1 MTKTPLVLLVEDDK
15 PIQTILKGTLEA
27 EGFEVDIAANGEE
40 GLKIAL
46 KRHPDLILLDI
57 IMPEMNGITM
67 LKELR
72 TDNWGKTVKVIVVT
86 NLFNPMSEKESKDLH
101 VIDYIIKSDW
111 SLKEIVDHVKK
122 II

>member
-27 EGFEVDIAANGEE
+27 QGFEVDIAANGEE